1 MAAKA
6 EEIPPP
12 PAAVAGGASSQ
23 EPPLEEAENREG
35 ARLAKRR
42 RTFPATLETLSSPAA
57 VGEELGES
65 GRKGF
70 SFSFDARSVAP
81 IETTPKFG
89 SFNCS
94 ALDLGAEESALIEK
108 KEIEEDQKGE
118 RKRRR
123 TSPPALETRSSPAG
137 PEAEEENVGESGGSA
152 GGGFSFSFE
161 GRSVGTVEAA
171 PKFGSLRCAAADLGS
186 GKAEAGEGG
195 AEGSGEG
202 KIGI

>member
-6 EEIPPP
+6 EGIPPP
-12 PAAVAGGASSQ
+12 ATVVAGGASE
-23 EPPLEEAENREG
+23 EPPLEEAESREG

-42 RTFPATLETLSSPAA
+42 RTFPATLETLSSPSV

-70 SFSFDARSVAP
+70 SFSFNARSVAP
-81 IETTPKFG
+81 IDTTPKFG
-89 SFNCS
+89 SFQCS
-94 ALDLGAEESALIEK
+94 ALDLGAGESALIEK
-108 KEIEEDQKGE
+108 KEVEEDQKGE
-118 RKRRR
+118 AKRRR

-137 PEAEEENVGESGGSA
+137 VEEEENDEESGGSA

-161 GRSVGTVEAA
+161 ARSVGTVEAT
-171 PKFGSLRCAAADLGS
+171 PKFGSLRCVAADLGS

-195 AEGSGEG
+195 AEGGGEG